1 MSVDVHDYSATDP
14 RCKCRQVH
22 GNADTDGICDFC
34 RPKVE
39 AAMEAREKAVGE
51 AFRRLAAQAMSL
63 PESDLERLVS
73 ATLRSIQQHAISYTF
88 VQPLRAI
95 QQHGRC
101 RLCRCYGD
109 CAPNCAATM
118 LLEVIDGD

>member
-73 ATLRSIQQHAISYTF
+73 ATLRSIQQH
-88 VQPLRAI
+88 
-95 QQHGRC
+95 GRC